1 MTSSIRLALTLLLFL
16 CLGAGVTPVLA
27 DGGNPYPP
35 LCPSGPCFSMK

>member
-35 LCPSGPCFSMK
+35 ICGGGPCPAMK